1 MGAAR
6 ANLHGNTLTQ
16 AHYHAFLSHNGADKP
31 AVRDLAAKL
40 EERGLACWLDEWNL
54 IPGNPWQPAIEEA
67 LGQCDT
73 CLVFFGPHGLGPWHN
88 EEMRLALQRRVN
100 SRERKLRVLPV
111 ILPGG
116 QRAKESELPGF
127 LQGTTWVEFRHSLDE
142 EDAFYRVVCGI
153 KGIPPGRR
161 PGATILEGEC
171 PYLGLKTFQPEDAP
185 LFFGGQLRSRN

>member
-1 MGAAR
+1 MGAAS
-6 ANLHGNTLTQ
+6 ANLPGNTITQ

-88 EEMRLALQRRVN
+88 EEMRLAIQRGV
-100 SRERKLRVLPV
+100 STKELKLRVIPV
-111 ILPGG
+111 ILPGPSRSRSAWDSCLHFCPNLSG
-116 QRAKESELPGF
+116 REP
-127 LQGTTWVEFRHSLDE
+127 QGRGLIADREAIDDPVPITVGVFFPISKAGPISTALALDE
-142 EDAFYRVVCGI
+142 A
-153 KGIPPGRR
+153 
-161 PGATILEGEC
+161 L
-171 PYLGLKTFQPEDAP
+171 LKSPNHLAK
-185 LFFGGQLRSRN
+185 